1 MFSFCDFFSKIMKK
15 DYTWF
20 QSACVENSS
29 QGLVPGFK
37 AHLQNSCERLV
48 YLVSKRMCRTAA
60 RALYLVPKCICR
72 TAYRGLYLV
81 PKRMHRTAAEGL
93 YLVPKRICREKLLGA
108 CTWFP
113 SACVEQLGYCFQAS
127 TSPQSQY
134 PPPELVL
141 ILYR

>member
-93 YLVPKRICREKLLGA
+93 YLVPKRMRRTAGILLPSFYISTVTIPSPGA
-108 CTWFP
+108 
-113 SACVEQLGYCFQAS
+113 SAHLVSMS
-127 TSPQSQY
+127 TM
-134 PPPELVL
+134 LR
-141 ILYR
+141 ILNKRVSVPF